1 MMLFSK
7 LSKVIKEP
15 SLLRAYL
22 EWKLFPIFLKYT
34 RRTYAAPPHGLSI
47 AMNNTCNLKCLM
59 CDIGQKRND
68 LAFSKTLNRPDDMTL
83 DQFRNLID
91 SVKSFKPV
99 IYINA
104 TEPLLYPSLIECLE
118 YAIAQGLKCSITT
131 NGLLLEKFAP
141 ELIRIKLPEI
151 WVSID
156 GPAMIHDTI
165 RGVTG
170 SWHKACRGIATLV
183 EARKFSSPIIGVAY
197 CISNHNFDYLVET
210 AQLFKKAGVDR
221 MVFSHLNFINKNMA
235 DTHNG
240 LYVNMITEH
249 SEIDYFDP
257 VLPSSTS
264 ACNANK
270 VDTDILFNQII
281 ELKKDKFASFLPD
294 LSTKEQL
301 ETYYHDPNK
310 FVISN
315 RCKVAWRSSQILSN
329 GDVIVAARCAFSP
342 IMGNINKK
350 PLTAIWNDKPY
361 KEFRR
366 RINIIGATPAC
377 ARCCSLFGR

>member
-1 MMLFSK
+1 MKRLAFSYRTHAK
-7 LSKVIKEP
+7 LP
-15 SLLRAYL
+15 RA
-22 EWKLFPIFLKYT
+22 I
-34 RRTYAAPPHGLSI
+34 SI
-47 AMNNTCNLKCLM
+47 TINNTCNLKCLM
-59 CDIGQKRND
+59 CDIGQKRDD

-104 TEPLLYPSLIECLE
+104 TEPLLYPNLIECLE

-131 NGLLLEKFAP
+131 NGLLLEKFVP

-165 RGVTG
+165 RGVAEAY
-170 SWHKACRGIATLV
+170 SKATKGISMLAELK
-183 EARKFSSPIIGVAY
+183 RDSGIKYPIIGTAY
-197 CISNHNFDYLVET
+197 CISNHNFNCLAET
-210 AQLFKKAGVDR
+210 TQLLNKLGIDR
-221 MVFSHLNFINKNMA
+221 MVFSHLNYITQNMA

-240 LYVNMITEH
+240 LYVEMLTED
-249 SEIDYFDP
+249 SVIDYFDP
-257 VLPSSTS
+257 VLPSSIS
-264 ACNANK
+264 ACDADK
-270 VDTDILFNQII
+270 VDVDILYEQIQ
-281 ELKKDKFASFLPD
+281 EVKAHWDVSFLPN
-294 LSTKEQL
+294 LVTKEQIKD
-301 ETYYHDPNK
+301 YYHRPRK
-310 FVISN
+310 FVLSN
-315 RCKVAWRSSQILSN
+315 RCRVAWLNPRILSN

-342 IMGNINKK
+342 IMGNINEK